1 MDRIYI
7 MISILNSFYETYQNG
22 KMPYKQLLQNQF
34 ADVETVIITRL
45 HYITITKLRRQ
56 WMMVASF
63 QCIFS

>member
-1 MDRIYI
+1 
-7 MISILNSFYETYQNG
+7 MINILNSFYETYQNG

-45 HYITITKLRRQ
+45 HYITITRQRRQ
-56 WMMVASF
+56 RMMVTSF